1 MAFVSE
7 IVAKMGL
14 DTTAFRAALTKTTA
28 DVGRAGDDIGRKLN
42 RAFGAGDVFKGL
54 LQGLGIQS
62 IQSVVDK
69 LTNGFKEAADSAK
82 EIEKLTAETANIYE
96 QIFASR
102 RTDEQNIANLRQQDA
117 RLLREEKQIR
127 DAAAK
132 ERTRVVM
139 TEDLTLR
146 EETLPGAGLNE
157 EQSVRLAEIAKQRA
171 QILQQIGKLQQN
183 IDEGESR
190 RIEKLEQDTKRYDE
204 AVKKLA
210 DDQSAFERQSM
221 SNEEALRELTIE
233 RIDLQAKLADDVAI
247 SNDDEIEAK
256 RRILELDKEIAKVN
270 EKIVDDNIRR
280 AEAEVR
286 NQRALEE
293 ARKSVLDAEKAADEA
308 FRDRST
314 FSVAEL
320 AAGAPGVSQTTK
332 AKAREIQRL
341 ERQARRQ
348 RAAGFETEANISTS
362 RALKLR
368 ERLEP
373 LSSAERS
380 PLERTAEAVTKAN
393 EHLQNIE
400 NSLAPS
406 SVQ

>member
-62 IQSVVDK
+62 VQSVVDK
-69 LTNGFKEAADSAK
+69 LTDGFKEAADSAK
-82 EIEKLTAETANIYE
+82 EIEQLTAETANIYE
-96 QIFASR
+96 QIFAAR
-102 RTDEQNIANLRQQDA
+102 RTDEQNLANLRQQEA

-127 DAAAK
+127 EAAAK
-132 ERTRVVM
+132 ATTRTTMGGAFQVSQ
-139 TEDLTLR
+139 
-146 EETLPGAGLNE
+146 ETLPAPGLTD
-157 EQSVRLAEIAKQRA
+157 EQNKRLAEIAKERA
-171 QILQQIGKLQQN
+171 RILQETDKLQN
-183 IDEGESR
+183 KIDEGESNR
-190 RIEKLEQDTKRYDE
+190 LEKLQQDRKSYDD
-204 AVKKLA
+204 AIKKLSE
-210 DDQSAFERQSM
+210 DRGAFERQSM
-221 SNEEALRELTIE
+221 TNEEALRQLTIE
-233 RIDLQAKLADDVAI
+233 RIDLEAKLSDDIAL